1 MIGIVCASKS
11 SKNLFEMWW
20 QINGAFMGQ
29 KKNIWLCGNLH
40 SERCNDR
47 RQFGVGLLSPVP
59 FLVSTVLVRRL
70 HEDLMLE
77 VQDSARVASK
87 LRCLKCRCLYMKYVP
102 LFYSMAIL
110 SRGAVGSGERLHSQW
125 SRHLHLIIWRVLIM
139 NGSETLARPAGLP
152 ETVLFLFFLIKLDI
166 NLSYLDISEDL
177 KNICELLLPSQFCNL
192 QYSVG
197 LLLTYYNVLS
207 YSVVVLS
214 SCWKESFIACFIDLS
229 CTLGKCRVHL
239 QAVHFWLCT
248 CGKLERRTKM
258 KQISDVLCPLMS
270 DIFLWI

>member
-1 MIGIVCASKS
+1 MSIYEVCPTVLL
-11 SKNLFEMWW
+11 N
-20 QINGAFMGQ
+20 
-29 KKNIWLCGNLH
+29 GNLVKG
-40 SERCNDR
+40 SSGFWGATSLTMK
-47 RQFGVGLLSPVP
+47 Q
-59 FLVSTVLVRRL
+59 T
-70 HEDLMLE
+70 
-77 VQDSARVASK
+77 SAFDHLKSAYKRV
-87 LRCLKCRCLYMKYVP
+87 
-102 LFYSMAIL
+102 
-110 SRGAVGSGERLHSQW
+110 
-125 SRHLHLIIWRVLIM
+125 M

-258 KQISDVLCPLMS
+258 KQISDMLCPLTS
-270 DIFLWI
+270 DIFL